1 MCSANPAGYNIKALQ
16 TGIHLGGAQAD
27 PLLLFYS
34 CLCFVHCSRLHVIA
48 VNVCFTL
55 LFFFLFF
62 CLESTAPCG
71 SCSLD
76 VSSFYFYFFFFFLLK
91 TIMKVKGLC
100 WLLKYLASLLAKEQG
115 GNFHLNKIWMSTE
128 DS

>member
-48 VNVCFTL
+48 VNICFTL
-55 LFFFLFF
+55 FFFFYF
-62 CLESTAPCG
+62 CLESTAPCS

>member
-1 MCSANPAGYNIKALQ
+1 MCSANPAGYNITALQ

-27 PLLLFYS
+27 PLLPFCS
-34 CLCFVHCSRLHVIA
+34 CLCFVHFSRLRVRT
-48 VNVCFTL
+48 VNVCFSLLYPVFFIFALNLLLLAVLVPWTCIPFTL
-55 LFFFLFF
+55 
-62 CLESTAPCG
+62 
-71 SCSLD
+71 
-76 VSSFYFYFFFFFLLK
+76 FFFFFLLK

-100 WLLKYLASLLAKEQG
+100 WLLKYLVSLLAKEQG

>member
-55 LFFFLFF
+55 LFFFFFFALNLLLHAVLVPWTCLLFTF
-62 CLESTAPCG
+62 T
-71 SCSLD
+71 
-76 VSSFYFYFFFFFLLK
+76 FFFFLLK

>member
-1 MCSANPAGYNIKALQ
+1 MCSANPAGYNITALQ

-27 PLLLFYS
+27 PLLPFCS
-34 CLCFVHCSRLHVIA
+34 CLCFVHFSRLRVRT
-48 VNVCFTL
+48 VNVCFSL
-55 LFFFLFF
+55 LYPVFFYF
-62 CLESTAPCG
+62 CLESTAPCS

-76 VSSFYFYFFFFFLLK
+76 VYSFYSFFFFLLK

-100 WLLKYLASLLAKEQG
+100 WLLKYLVSLLAKEQG